1 VTVNDTNWSGSDL
14 SVVNGGTGASA
25 FNAYGVVCG
34 GTSTTNPLV
43 SVAPPVQTSYIL
55 MSNGS
60 NALPSWKNISVH
72 LLDEDDMV
80 SDSATKAPTQQ
91 SVKAYVDA
99 LVPTDIGVKLVASG
113 TFSAVAQLD
122 FTSIGTYK
130 NYTLLINNLIAA
142 VTSEDLL
149 MFLSTNN
156 GSSFITTAGYYN
168 YSRIYVNSTATV
180 AGESGADNRFYL
192 TKGALISST
201 IPTSIE
207 VEIRNMNTAAAQAS
221 CRSYE
226 NITQVTSVVQG
237 NTGVNTGNYNAFRIA
252 ALGGDA
258 ISGTYKLYGWN

>member
-1 VTVNDTNWSGSDL
+1 
-14 SVVNGGTGASA
+14 
-25 FNAYGVVCG
+25 
-34 GTSTTNPLV
+34 
-43 SVAPPVQTSYIL
+43 
-55 MSNGS
+55 
-60 NALPSWKNISVH
+60 
-72 LLDEDDMV
+72 
-80 SDSATKAPTQQ
+80 
-91 SVKAYVDA
+91 
-99 LVPTDIGVKLVASG
+99 
-113 TFSAVAQLD
+113 
-122 FTSIGTYK
+122 
-130 NYTLLINNLIAA
+130 
-142 VTSEDLL
+142 